1 MTNTATLEAPAL
13 VPADLSLDRP
23 LSYVLGDDDVVG
35 SAYARCADGNGTL
48 SHLFFSE
55 DEVDLARAKAICGR
69 CGLRERCLEG
79 AVERQEPYGVWGGK
93 LVLDGVPVE
102 MKRGRGRPP
111 KHPRPV
117 LVVDEVP
124 LPPDLVA

>member
-1 MTNTATLEAPAL
+1 MTNTATLEAPTL
-13 VPADLSLDRP
+13 VSGDVSLDRP
-23 LSYVLGDDDVVG
+23 LSSVLGDDDVVG

-48 SHLFFSE
+48 SYLFFSE
-55 DEVDLARAKAICGR
+55 DEVELARAKAVCAR
-69 CGLRERCLEG
+69 CGLRERCLDG
-79 AVERQEPYGVWGGK
+79 AVERREPYGVWGGK

-124 LPPDLVA
+124 IRPDLVA

>member
-1 MTNTATLEAPAL
+1 MTNTVTLEAPTPLRSAIAL
-13 VPADLSLDRP
+13 DGP
-23 LSYVLGDDDVVG
+23 LSTVLGDDEVIG
-35 SAYARCADGNGTL
+35 SASPRCSDGNGTL
-48 SHLFFSE
+48 SYLFFSE
-55 DEVDLARAKAICGR
+55 DQVELARAKAICAR
-69 CGLRERCLEG
+69 CGLRERCLDG
-79 AVERQEPYGVWGGK
+79 AVERREPYGVWGGK

-124 LPPDLVA
+124 IPPYLVA